1 MDHLSGSLALARIPA
16 TPRLGRSP
24 ATDLSGVPHRRI
36 IEARL
41 KAAVCTWRPLML
53 HGSRAPG
60 RRSGLAAAAK
70 LTRHPPELMFIQEG
84 AIEKVCRRKT
94 TKWPQVVP
102 ASPSESVS
110 GGVAVRN

>member
-1 MDHLSGSLALARIPA
+1 
-16 TPRLGRSP
+16 
-24 ATDLSGVPHRRI
+24 
-36 IEARL
+36 
-41 KAAVCTWRPLML
+41 ML
-53 HGSRAPG
+53 HGPRAPG

-94 TKWPQVVP
+94 TKWPQVVA

-110 GGVAVRN
+110 GGAAVRN